1 MIRPL
6 SLALGLR
13 YTRAKR
19 RTGFISFISAASIL
33 GIAIGVTA
41 LITTIAVMTGF
52 QEEYRARMLSMVAHA
67 TISGVGESLPDWQ
80 GAVRM
85 AHTDKRVV
93 GAAPFVTRE
102 AMLQG
107 NSEQGAI
114 LLGVSP
120 ELEGQVDS
128 VLGGKLLAGSLSDLK
143 PGGFDLILGKD
154 LADAL
159 GVGVGD
165 KINVLVAEGNVTPVG
180 FVPRSKAFTVVGVF
194 SAGFADYDQ
203 KLAVTHIADAQKLLR
218 MGSGVTGVRLK
229 LADMWQAGTVA
240 SGLAARMGGLYS
252 VRDWTHDNINMF
264 IALRTEKT
272 MMFLILVLIVGV
284 AAFNLLS
291 SLVMIVTDKQADI
304 AILRTLGMRPGAIM
318 RVFMVQGC
326 TIGTLGVAL
335 GVAGGVALTKNLD
348 AIVGVI
354 ERLTGIEVMP
364 SNVYYIS
371 GLPTRLEWSDV
382 GTIAGVA
389 LVLCFLATVYPA
401 WRAARID
408 PASALRYE

>member
-1 MIRPL
+1 MFKPL
-6 SLALGLR
+6 SLAIGLR

-19 RTGFISFISAASIL
+19 RTGFISFISGVSIL
-33 GIAIGVTA
+33 GIAIGMVA

-52 QEEYRARMLSMVAHA
+52 QEEYRTRLLSMVAHA

-80 GAVRM
+80 DAVKM
-85 AHTDKRVV
+85 AHQDKRVI
-93 GAAPFVTRE
+93 GAAPYVERE

-107 NSEQGAI
+107 NSDQGA
-114 LLGVSP
+114 LLRGVLP
-120 ELEGQVDS
+120 ERENEVS
-128 VLGGKLLAGSLSDLK
+128 VLSKKMIAGKLSDLK
-143 PGGFDLILGKD
+143 PGQFDIILGKE
-154 LADAL
+154 LALEL

-165 KINVLVAEGNVTPVG
+165 KITVLVAEGNVTPIG
-180 FVPRSKAFTVVGVF
+180 FIPRAKAFKVVGIF
-194 SAGFADYDQ
+194 EAGMQEYDLG
-203 KLAVTHIADAQKLLR
+203 LAVTHMQDAQKLLR
-218 MGSGVTGVRLK
+218 MNTGVTGVRLK
-229 LADMWQAGTVA
+229 LADMWKAYSVA
-240 SGLAARMGGLYS
+240 EDLANRMGGLYR
-252 VRDWTHDNINMF
+252 VRDWTRDNANMF
-264 IALRTEKT
+264 SALKMEKT
-272 MMFLILVLIVGV
+272 MMFVLLVLIIGV

-291 SLVMIVTDKQADI
+291 SLVMVVTDKQADI

-326 TIGTLGVAL
+326 VIGMLGVAL

-364 SNVYYIS
+364 ADVYYIS

-382 GTIAGVA
+382 GTIAAVG
-389 LVLCFLATVYPA
+389 LLLCFLATLYPA

-408 PASALRYE
+408 PANALRYE

>member
-1 MIRPL
+1 MRGPIW
-6 SLALGLR
+6 LAIGLR

-19 RTGFISFISAASIL
+19 RTGFLSFISAASIL

-67 TISGVGESLPDWQ
+67 TIYGVGDGLSNWP
-80 GAVRM
+80 GVVR
-85 AHTDKRVV
+85 AAREDPRVI
-93 GAAPFVTRE
+93 GAAPFVTNE

-107 NSEQGAI
+107 NATQGAM
-114 LLGVSP
+114 LLGVDP
-120 ELEGQVDS
+120 AMEGQVDD
-128 VLGGKLLAGSLSDLK
+128 VLAGKLVAGSLTDLH
-143 PGGFDLILGKD
+143 PGGFGVILGKD
-154 LADAL
+154 LANAL
-159 GVGVGD
+159 AVGVGD
-165 KINVLVAEGNVTPVG
+165 KVNVLVAEGNVTPIG
-180 FVPRSKAFTVVGVF
+180 FVPRSKAFTVVGIF
-194 SAGFADYDQ
+194 EAGFADYDQ
-203 KLAVTHIADAQKLLR
+203 KLAVVDMADAQKLLR
-218 MGSGVTGVRLK
+218 MGDVVTGVRLK
-229 LADMWQAGTVA
+229 LTDMWQAARVA
-240 SGLAARMGGLYS
+240 RDLSQRFGGAYS
-252 VRDWTHDNINMF
+252 VRDWTHDNVNMF

-291 SLVMIVTDKQADI
+291 SLVMVVTDKQADI
-304 AILRTLGMRPGAIM
+304 AILRTLGMRPGAVM
-318 RVFMVQGC
+318 RVFMVQGSV
-326 TIGTLGVAL
+326 IGALGVAL

-348 AIVGVI
+348 AIVAVI

-364 SNVYYIS
+364 ANVYYIS

-389 LVLCFLATVYPA
+389 LVLCFIATLYPA

>member
-6 SLALGLR
+6 ALALGLR

-67 TISGVGESLPDWQ
+67 TISGVGEAMPDWHE
-80 GAVRM
+80 AVRV
-85 AHTDKRVV
+85 AHADRRVL

-107 NSEQGAI
+107 NSQQGAI
-114 LLGVSP
+114 LLGVLP
-120 ELEGQVDS
+120 EREGEVDT
-128 VLGGKLLAGSLSDLK
+128 VLAGKLLAGKLSDLM
-143 PGGFDLILGKD
+143 PGRFHVILGKD
-154 LADAL
+154 LADSL

-165 KINVLVAEGNVTPVG
+165 KVNVLVAEGNVTPIG
-180 FVPRSKAFTVVGVF
+180 FVPRSKAFTVVGEF

-203 KLAVTHIADAQKLLR
+203 KLAVIDMADAQKLLR
-218 MGSGVTGVRLK
+218 MGDGVSGVRLK
-229 LADMWQAGTVA
+229 LADLWQAGAVA
-240 SGLAARMGGLYS
+240 QDLARRLGGLYA
-252 VRDWTHDNINMF
+252 VRDWTHDNVNMF

-304 AILRTLGMRPGAIM
+304 AILRTLGLRPGAIM
-318 RVFMVQGC
+318 RVFMIQGSV
-326 TIGTLGVAL
+326 IGALGVAL
-335 GVAGGVALTKNLD
+335 GVAGGVALTINLD
-348 AIVGVI
+348 RIVGLI
-354 ERLTGIEVMP
+354 ERITGIEVMP
-364 SNVYYIS
+364 ADVYYIS
-371 GLPTRLEWSDV
+371 GLPTRLEWTDV
-382 GTIAGVA
+382 ATIATVA
-389 LVLCFLATVYPA
+389 LAMCFIATLYPA
-401 WRAARID
+401 WRASRVQ
-408 PASALRYE
+408 PAEALRYE

>member
-1 MIRPL
+1 MRGPL
-6 SLALGLR
+6 SLAIGLR

-19 RTGFISFISAASIL
+19 RTGFVSFISAASIL

-67 TISGVGESLPDWQ
+67 TITSIGDALPDWQ
-80 GAVRM
+80 AVVRS
-85 AHTDKRVV
+85 ARKDPRVR
-93 GAAPFVTRE
+93 GAAPFVSNE

-107 NSEQGAI
+107 NATQGAM
-114 LLGVSP
+114 LLGVVP
-120 ELEGQVDS
+120 GVEGQVDS
-128 VLGGKLLAGSLSDLK
+128 VLAGKLVAGKLADLH
-143 PGGFDLILGKD
+143 PGGWGVILGKD

-159 GVGVGD
+159 GVGMGD
-165 KINVLVAEGNVTPVG
+165 KVNVLVAEGNVTPIG
-180 FVPRSKAFTVVGVF
+180 FIPRSKAFTVVGVF
-194 SAGFADYDQ
+194 EAGFADYDQ
-203 KLAVTHIADAQKLLR
+203 KLAVVDMADAQKLLR
-218 MGSGVTGVRLK
+218 MGDGVSGVRLK

-240 SGLAARMGGLYS
+240 RDLGRRMGGMFA
-252 VRDWTHDNINMF
+252 VRDWTHDNVNMF

-291 SLVMIVTDKQADI
+291 SLVMVVTDKQADI

-318 RVFMVQGC
+318 RTFMIQGSV
-326 TIGTLGVAL
+326 IGTFGVAL

-348 AIVGVI
+348 AIVAVI
-354 ERLTGIEVMP
+354 EKLTGIQVMP
-364 SNVYYIS
+364 ADVYYIS

-382 GTIAGVA
+382 GHIAVVA
-389 LVLCFLATVYPA
+389 MLLCFLATLYPA

>member
-19 RTGFISFISAASIL
+19 RTGFISFISGASIL

-52 QEEYRARMLSMVAHA
+52 QEEYRARMLSMIAHA
-67 TISGVGESLPDWQ
+67 TISGFDQPLSDW
-80 GAVRM
+80 ADVVRQ
-85 AHTDKRVV
+85 AHADPRVI

-107 NSEQGAI
+107 NSQQGAM
-114 LLGVSP
+114 LLGVLP
-120 ELEGQVDS
+120 EREGEVDT
-128 VLGGKLLAGSLSDLK
+128 VLAGKLLAGKLSDLM
-143 PGGFDLILGKD
+143 PGRFHVILGKD
-154 LADAL
+154 LADSL

-165 KINVLVAEGNVTPVG
+165 KVNVLVAEGNVTPIG
-180 FVPRSKAFTVVGVF
+180 FVPRSKAFTVVGEF
-194 SAGFADYDQ
+194 EAGFADYDQ
-203 KLAVTHIADAQKLLR
+203 KLAVVDMADAQTLLR
-218 MGSGVTGVRLK
+218 MGGGVSGVRLK

-240 SGLAARMGGLYS
+240 RDLSARMGGRYAI
-252 VRDWTHDNINMF
+252 RDWTRDNVNMF
-264 IALRTEKT
+264 TALRTEKT

-304 AILRTLGMRPGAIM
+304 AILRTLGMRPGAVM
-318 RVFMVQGC
+318 RVFMIQGC
-326 TIGTLGVAL
+326 VIGALGVAL
-335 GVAGGVALTKNLD
+335 GVAGGVALTINLD
-348 AIVGVI
+348 RIVGFI

-364 SNVYYIS
+364 ADVYYIS
-371 GLPTRLEWSDV
+371 GLPTRLETSDV
-382 GTIAGVA
+382 ITIAVVA
-389 LVLCFLATVYPA
+389 LAMCFIATLYPA
-401 WRAARID
+401 WRASRVQ
-408 PASALRYE
+408 PAEALRYE